1 MAQAGRLC
9 YTKQCKDHSAF
20 NSVSPFSAAKN
31 FLRFMLRLS
40 LHFDCAQC
48 CTNAI
53 RMRSV
58 SLLQHTRCP
67 IQGCKCLVEFCF
79 QFE

>member
-31 FLRFMLRLS
+31 FLRFTLRLS
-40 LHFDCAQC
+40 LHFDCARGRYCNKPVAQF
-48 CTNAI
+48 NAA
-53 RMRSV
+53 
-58 SLLQHTRCP
+58 
-67 IQGCKCLVEFCF
+67 KAW
-79 QFE
+79 